1 MITEM
6 CKGMNLPGWADW
18 HRARREA
25 GGFILHALFSQLPEL
40 AERLSLA
47 WRPLLPGSLHS
58 ALEF

>member
-40 AERLSLA
+40 SAERLSLA
-47 WRPLLPGSLHS
+47 
-58 ALEF
+58 